1 MGHPIN
7 PAQPARQA
15 ERSEAGG
22 FETLGV
28 SLDIGGI
35 AILNDISLPFPKGEF
50 VALVGHNGSGKSTLL
65 RIMARQQRPGAGSV
79 LYDGQDVHRLD
90 DRNFARKIGY
100 LPQDVTAGA
109 DMTVR
114 ELVACGRY
122 PWHGPLGRFT
132 DTDARKVDEA
142 LSATHL
148 DGMAGR
154 LVGTLSGGERQR
166 AWIATLIAQDS
177 ECLLLDE
184 PTAALDVAHQIEIL
198 NLVRKLCG
206 ERGVGVVIVL
216 HDINLAARFCDRI
229 HALAH
234 GRVVASGS
242 PKVIVS
248 SESLKRIY
256 GIDMGVIAHPGLDI
270 PLAYV
275 A

>member
-1 MGHPIN
+1 MNPTL
-7 PAQPARQA
+7 PAQQA
-15 ERSEAGG
+15 NDYEAAG
-22 FETLGV
+22 FTVDGV
-28 SLDIGGI
+28 GLDIGGA
-35 AILNDISLPFPKGEF
+35 AILAEVGLSFPKGEF

-65 RIMARQQRPGAGSV
+65 RIMARQQRFASGRV
-79 LYDGQDVHRLD
+79 LYDGRDVNSFDERV
-90 DRNFARKIGY
+90 FARKIAY
-100 LPQDVTAGA
+100 LPQDVTAGT

-122 PWHGPLGRFT
+122 PWHGPFGRFSET
-132 DTDARKVDEA
+132 DTRKVEDA
-142 LSATHL
+142 LAATHL
-148 DGMAGR
+148 DAMAGR

-166 AWIATLIAQDS
+166 AWIAMLIAQDS

-198 NLVRKLCG
+198 GLVRNLCRQ
-206 ERGVGVVIVL
+206 RGVGVVVVL

-234 GRVVASGS
+234 GRVVASGN
-242 PKVIVS
+242 PKEIVS
-248 SESLKRIY
+248 SEPLRRIY
-256 GIDMGVIAHPGLDI
+256 GIDMGVIPHPSLDI

>member
-1 MGHPIN
+1 MNPIL
-7 PAQPARQA
+7 PVQQA
-15 ERSEAGG
+15 ANDDAGG
-22 FETLGV
+22 FEVVGV
-28 SLDIGGI
+28 GLDIGGI
-35 AILNDISLPFPKGEF
+35 AILDAVGLSFPKGEL

-65 RIMARQQRPGAGSV
+65 RIMARQQRRHAGSV
-79 LYDGQDVHRLD
+79 LYDGRDVHSLD
-90 DRNFARKIGY
+90 ERFFARKVAY
-100 LPQDVTAGA
+100 LPQDVTSGT

-122 PWHGPLGRFT
+122 PWHGPFGRFSE
-132 DTDARKVDEA
+132 TDARKVEDA
-142 LSATHL
+142 LAATHL
-148 DGMAGR
+148 EAMADR

-166 AWIATLIAQDS
+166 AWIAMLIAQDS

-198 NLVRKLCG
+198 GLVRNLCRQ
-206 ERGVGVVIVL
+206 RGVGVVIVL

-242 PKVIVS
+242 PEEIVS
-248 SESLKRIY
+248 SDPLKRIY
-256 GIDMGVIAHPGLDI
+256 GIDMGVIPHPSLDI